1 MRLPVASRFMTRTT
15 IDLDSSVL
23 AELKS
28 RQVHES
34 RSLGAIASELLARAL
49 AETASPAATLP
60 PLDWPAKDMGARVDI
75 ADRDAVQDVL
85 DRDAGYR

>member
-1 MRLPVASRFMTRTT
+1 MRWLIASSTMTRTT
-15 IDLDSSVL
+15 IDLDGSVL

-28 RQVHES
+28 RQVREA

-49 AETASPAATLP
+49 AETAPPAAPLP
-60 PLDWPAKDMGARVDI
+60 PLDWPAKDMRARVDI
-75 ADRDAVQDVL
+75 ADRDAVQDIL